1 MDADILIIDEALA
14 VGDAYFTQ
22 KCMRYIRRFMK
33 SGSLIFVSHDPTAV
47 MSICNR
53 AILIEEGV
61 QKHIGTPKEVL
72 SMYNRSNVEG
82 CEKEIH
88 KTSIN
93 SELDKKEPP
102 RENELVQ
109 EELVE
114 YKERWKDY
122 RLGNAGINEISQRI
136 SVSKFNADILNKES
150 FGGTKAKITGVR
162 IDNLESGE
170 LEVDNISGGEVLKLT
185 IKAEAYEDLNGFIS
199 GFIIKNDMGLTI
211 LGDNTLNSIYDHKGY
226 IVAKGETVES
236 SFIFTVPLLRAGKY
250 SLTSSIAI
258 GTMNEHTILHW
269 LNESMT
275 LESRCTNIA
284 AGIAGIAMHSISLEK
299 KK

>member
-1 MDADILIIDEALA
+1 
-14 VGDAYFTQ
+14 
-22 KCMRYIRRFMK
+22 
-33 SGSLIFVSHDPTAV
+33 
-47 MSICNR
+47 MSIKKGGQ
-53 AILIEEGV
+53 I
-61 QKHIGTPKEVL
+61 IG
-72 SMYNRSNVEG
+72 
-82 CEKEIH
+82 
-88 KTSIN
+88 
-93 SELDKKEPP
+93 SE
-102 RENELVQ
+102 
-109 EELVE
+109 
-114 YKERWKDY
+114 Y
-122 RLGNAGINEISQRI
+122 GINEISQRI

-150 FGGTKAKITGVR
+150 FGGTRAKITGVR

-258 GTMNEHTILHW
+258 GTMNEHILHW

-275 LESRCTNIA
+275 LSHDVLIWP
-284 AGIAGIAMHSISLEK
+284 GIAGVAMHSISLRRRNE
-299 KK
+299 